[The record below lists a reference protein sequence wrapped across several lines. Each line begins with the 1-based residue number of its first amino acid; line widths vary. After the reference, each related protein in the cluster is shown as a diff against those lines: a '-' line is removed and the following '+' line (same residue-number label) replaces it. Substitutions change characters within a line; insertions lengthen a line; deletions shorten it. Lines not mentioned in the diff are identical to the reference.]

1 MTADSYH
8 SPARPPTQPSEFTAS
23 QATSL
28 WPLVI
33 GIIAIVFGAL
43 AVLAELA
50 GSAAVFLLDT
60 FPSAVPQARATAVE
74 AVNQLGF
81 WAVANSLLCIGA
93 AALLVA
99 VGIGL
104 LKRRHWGVRTARVW
118 ACFKI
123 VLVAADAAVTYP
135 LVKVQCEAAF
145 QQMSGIPG
153 MPAQTTELMT
163 FGAVALVLVWGWALP
178 VFLLIWLARRKI
190 KAETSA
196 WP

>member
-1 MTADSYH
+1 MTTNRYPG
-8 SPARPPTQPSEFTAS
+8 PAQPPTRPGDFTAS
-23 QATSL
+23 QAISL
-28 WPLVI
+28 WPTAI

-43 AVLAELA
+43 AVLGELA
-50 GSAAVFLLDT
+50 GWAAVFLLDT
-60 FPSAVPQARATAVE
+60 FPSAVPQTQATAME

-81 WAVANSLLCIGA
+81 WAVANSLLCMGA

-99 VGIGL
+99 VGVGL
-104 LKRRHWGVRTARVW
+104 LKRRQWGVRTGRVW

-123 VLVAADAAVTYP
+123 MLVPADAAVTYP

-145 QQMSGIPG
+145 RQMSGIPG
-153 MPAQTTELMT
+153 MPTQTTELMT
-163 FGAVALVLVWGWALP
+163 FGAVAWVLVWGWALP